1 MKTSS
6 LLVEKM
12 TGQNSFSPAQRITQ
26 DRTPLGR
33 CHNWGFLDALKIN
46 TPDEAGTVYLLDT
59 EVQMPGEIDLAC
71 KNFLVNAKCVV
82 IKKRRKPVRNIN
94 IYF

>member
-1 MKTSS
+1 MRR
-6 LLVEKM
+6 E
-12 TGQNSFSPAQRITQ
+12 
-26 DRTPLGR
+26 
-33 CHNWGFLDALKIN
+33 
-46 TPDEAGTVYLLDT
+46 TVYLLDT
-59 EVQMPGEIDLAC
+59 EVQMSGEIYLAC